1 MDDYS
6 VTSLYESKNEWASRL
21 VNILT
26 PLIQEGIRSIFDEA
40 VKLCVGN
47 KEQDKYLMTFQNL
60 LSRVPKW
67 NPNIIKEETARIKE
81 RSTCGY
87 LEDLITCVHIIH
99 LKCMTVMRVGN
110 KQKKVDIKI
119 PQLADFIH
127 KIYVNT
133 ARKVYSNVYIFERG
147 IQPLHTQRNNREFEI
162 IVKECIYNTIRDNIP
177 VEELIKMY
185 LEDTIEDVVEV
196 TENEEVIQQ
205 EPIHSEEDANLS
217 ARRRQHHGSTR
228 RRRHRDRVGGSDEQD
243 GGSTNG
249 VNTSDNTASTT
260 IDQLDFVG
268 ELNGTSAILSNS
280 SLETDN
286 NTSDTTNVYDNNVV
300 KSGGGGGGGGISFG
314 ENQIRTFETDASER
328 KNEYMTHN
336 DDADDADD
344 DADGDSGRIKIGG
357 DIRLD
362 TLDIHTLNDIQEIN
376 APPLLDDIE
385 VLA

>member
-26 PLIQEGIRSIFDEA
+26 PLIQEGFRSILDEA

-67 NPNIIKEETARIKE
+67 NPNIIKEETSRIKE

-99 LKCMTVMRVGN
+99 LKCMTVMRVGT

-119 PQLADFIH
+119 PQLSDFIH
-127 KIYVNT
+127 KIYVNS
-133 ARKVYSNVYIFERG
+133 ARKLYSNVYIFEKG
-147 IQPLHTQRNNREFEI
+147 IPPLHTQRNNREFEI

-177 VEELIKMY
+177 VEDLIKMY
-185 LEDTIEDVVEV
+185 LEETIEDVVEV
-196 TENEEVIQQ
+196 TENEEVIKQ
-205 EPIHSEEDANLS
+205 EPILSEEDANLS
-217 ARRRQHHGSTR
+217 ARRRTHSSTR
-228 RRRHRDRVGGSDEQD
+228 RRRHRDRDRVSGEDAENESSDHTPIE
-243 GGSTNG
+243 N
-249 VNTSDNTASTT
+249 
-260 IDQLDFVG
+260 LDFVG
-268 ELNGTSAILSNS
+268 ELNGSSSSQSTSESNDNSNS
-280 SLETDN
+280 G
-286 NTSDTTNVYDNNVV
+286 NTESNSIAVTT
-300 KSGGGGGGGGISFG
+300 SGVSFG
-314 ENQIRTFETDASER
+314 ENEVRTFETDSSER
-328 KNEYMTHN
+328 KNEYMSN
-336 DDADDADD
+336 DADD
-344 DADGDSGRIKIGG
+344 DDDDNSGRIKIGG
-357 DIRLD
+357 DIKLD
-362 TLDIHTLNDIQEIN
+362 TLDIHTLNDIQTIN

>member
-26 PLIQEGIRSIFDEA
+26 PLIQEGFRSIFDEA
-40 VKLCVGN
+40 VKLCVGS

-67 NPNIIKEETARIKE
+67 NPNIIKDETARIKE

-99 LKCMTVMRVGN
+99 LKCMTVMRVGT

-119 PQLADFIH
+119 PQLSDFIH
-127 KIYVNT
+127 KIYVNS
-133 ARKVYSNVYIFERG
+133 ARKLYSNVYIFEKG

-177 VEELIKMY
+177 VEDLIKMY
-185 LEDTIEDVVEV
+185 LEETIEDVVEV
-196 TENEEVIQQ
+196 TENEEVIKQ
-205 EPIHSEEDANLS
+205 EPILSEEDADLS
-217 ARRRQHHGSTR
+217 ARRRARHGSTR
-228 RRRHRDRVGGSDEQD
+228 RRRHRESDRVSSQD
-243 GGSTNG
+243 GGGDGSG
-249 VNTSDNTASTT
+249 GSGGEGSGSGGDT
-260 IDQLDFVG
+260 IGQLDFVG
-268 ELNGTSAILSNS
+268 ELNGSAS
-280 SLETDN
+280 SSSTN
-286 NTSDTTNVYDNNVV
+286 NELVV
-300 KSGGGGGGGGISFG
+300 NDAAESGVSFG
-314 ENQIRTFETDASER
+314 ENQVRTFETDASER
-328 KNEYMTHN
+328 KNEYMSHDA

-344 DADGDSGRIKIGG
+344 DDSGRLNIGG
-357 DIRLD
+357 DIKLD
-362 TLDIHTLNDIQEIN
+362 TLDIHTLNDTQNIN

>member
-26 PLIQEGIRSIFDEA
+26 PLVQEGFRSILDEA

-67 NPNIIKEETARIKE
+67 NPNIIKDETARIKE
-81 RSTCGY
+81 RSSCGY

-119 PQLADFIH
+119 PQLSDFIH
-127 KIYVNT
+127 KIYVNS
-133 ARKVYSNVYIFERG
+133 ARKLYSNVYIFERG
-147 IQPLHTQRNNREFEI
+147 IPPLHTQRNNREFEI

-185 LEDTIEDVVEV
+185 LEETIEDVVEV
-196 TENEEVIQQ
+196 TENEEVIKQ
-205 EPIHSEEDANLS
+205 EPIISEDDANLS
-217 ARRRQHHGSTR
+217 ARRRSSSSSTR
-228 RRRHRDRVGGSDEQD
+228 RRRHRERDRVSDED
-243 GGSTNG
+243 GHGG
-249 VNTSDNTASTT
+249 DADVGAGASVG
-260 IDQLDFVG
+260 QLDFVG
-268 ELNGTSAILSNS
+268 EINGSTPPDSSSASAS
-280 SLETDN
+280 SSGLDNNDYTDN
-286 NTSDTTNVYDNNVV
+286 ATTTTT
-300 KSGGGGGGGGISFG
+300 SGGVSFG
-314 ENQIRTFETDASER
+314 ENQIRTFETDSQER
-328 KNEYMTHN
+328 KNEYMTHDA

-344 DADGDSGRIKIGG
+344 DSGRLNIGG
-357 DIRLD
+357 DIKLD
-362 TLDIHTLNDIQEIN
+362 TLDIHTLNDSQSIN

-385 VLA
+385 IVA

>member
-67 NPNIIKEETARIKE
+67 NSNIIKDETARIKE

-119 PQLADFIH
+119 PQLADFVH

-133 ARKVYSNVYIFERG
+133 ARKVYSNVYIFEKG

-196 TENEEVIQQ
+196 TENEEVIKQ
-205 EPIHSEEDANLS
+205 EPIISEDDANLS
-217 ARRRQHHGSTR
+217 ARRRTHQSSTR
-228 RRRHRDRVGGSDEQD
+228 RRRHREQGQDRVSDED
-243 GGSTNG
+243 NNGSG
-249 VNTSDNTASTT
+249 DNSTAS

-268 ELNGTSAILSNS
+268 ELNGTMSS
-280 SLETDN
+280 SLHDN
-286 NTSDTTNVYDNNVV
+286 DS
-300 KSGGGGGGGGISFG
+300 SSSHGGSGISFG
-314 ENQIRTFETDASER
+314 ENEVRTFETDSSER
-328 KNEYMTHN
+328 KNEYMTHD
-336 DDADDADD
+336 DDADADD
-344 DADGDSGRIKIGG
+344 DDNNGRLNIGG

-362 TLDIHTLNDIQEIN
+362 TLDIHTLNDTQNIN

>member
-26 PLIQEGIRSIFDEA
+26 PLIQEGFRSILDEA

-67 NPNIIKEETARIKE
+67 NPNIIKEETSRIKE

-119 PQLADFIH
+119 PQLSDFIH
-127 KIYVNT
+127 KIYVNS
-133 ARKVYSNVYIFERG
+133 ARKLYSNVYIFEKG
-147 IQPLHTQRNNREFEI
+147 IPPLHTQRNNREFEI

-177 VEELIKMY
+177 VEDLIKMY
-185 LEDTIEDVVEV
+185 LEETIEDVVEV
-196 TENEEVIQQ
+196 TENEEVIKQ
-205 EPIHSEEDANLS
+205 EPILSEEDANLS
-217 ARRRQHHGSTR
+217 ARRRTHSSTR
-228 RRRHRDRVGGSDEQD
+228 RRRHRDRDRVAGDDEEQSGGS
-243 GGSTNG
+243 N
-249 VNTSDNTASTT
+249 NNAA
-260 IDQLDFVG
+260 IDHLDFVG
-268 ELNGTSAILSNS
+268 DLNGSSTPTTPSESSATEANSIAVTSNG
-280 SLETDN
+280 
-286 NTSDTTNVYDNNVV
+286 V
-300 KSGGGGGGGGISFG
+300 SFG
-314 ENQIRTFETDASER
+314 ENEVRTFETDASER
-328 KNEYMTHN
+328 KNEYMTN
-336 DDADDADD
+336 DD
-344 DADGDSGRIKIGG
+344 DADNDDDDESGRIKIGG
-357 DIRLD
+357 DIKLD
-362 TLDIHTLNDIQEIN
+362 TLDIHTLNDIQSIQ

>member
-26 PLIQEGIRSIFDEA
+26 PLVQEGIRSIFDEA

-67 NPNIIKEETARIKE
+67 NPNIIKEETSRIKE

-119 PQLADFIH
+119 PQLADFVH

-133 ARKVYSNVYIFERG
+133 ARKVYSNVYIFESG
-147 IQPLHTQRNNREFEI
+147 VQPLHTQRNNREFEI

-196 TENEEVIQQ
+196 TENEEVIKQ
-205 EPIHSEEDANLS
+205 EPILSEEDANLS
-217 ARRRQHHGSTR
+217 ARRRAHHGSTR
-228 RRRHRDRVGGSDEQD
+228 RRRHRDRITDED
-243 GGSTNG
+243 GANEDSNA
-249 VNTSDNTASTT
+249 TAETT

-268 ELNGTSAILSNS
+268 ELNGTAAASSPSAEHENDTSSLNNGSNS
-280 SLETDN
+280 
-286 NTSDTTNVYDNNVV
+286 
-300 KSGGGGGGGGISFG
+300 GGISFG
-314 ENQIRTFETDASER
+314 DNEVRTFETDSSER
-328 KNEYMTHN
+328 KNEYMTH
-336 DDADDADD
+336 DADADD
-344 DADGDSGRIKIGG
+344 DDDISGRLNIGG

-362 TLDIHTLNDIQEIN
+362 TMDIHTLNDMHELN

>member
-26 PLIQEGIRSIFDEA
+26 PLIQEGIRSILDEA

-67 NPNIIKEETARIKE
+67 NPNIIKEETSRIKE

-205 EPIHSEEDANLS
+205 EPILSEEDANLS

-228 RRRHRDRVGGSDEQD
+228 RRRHRDRVGGGDGGDGGGGDQD
-243 GGSTNG
+243 GGSDRDGSNPI
-249 VNTSDNTASTT
+249 

-268 ELNGTSAILSNS
+268 ELNGES
-280 SLETDN
+280 SLSSVTNTANTGNDN
-286 NTSDTTNVYDNNVV
+286 G
-300 KSGGGGGGGGISFG
+300 GGGGGGGGISFG
-314 ENQIRTFETDASER
+314 ENQVRTFETDASER
-328 KNEYMTHN
+328 KNEYMTHD
-336 DDADDADD
+336 DDADADD
-344 DADGDSGRIKIGG
+344 DEGDSGRLRIGD

-362 TLDIHTLNDIQEIN
+362 TLDIHSLNDIQEIN

>member
-26 PLIQEGIRSIFDEA
+26 PLVQEGIRSIFDEA

-67 NPNIIKEETARIKE
+67 NPNIIKDETSRIKE

-110 KQKKVDIKI
+110 TQKKVDIKI
-119 PQLADFIH
+119 PQLNDFVH

-196 TENEEVIQQ
+196 TENEEVIKQ
-205 EPIHSEEDANLS
+205 EPIISEEDANLS
-217 ARRRQHHGSTR
+217 ARRRAHHGSTR
-228 RRRHRDRVGGSDEQD
+228 RRRHRDRITGED
-243 GGSTNG
+243 GAVDDSR
-249 VNTSDNTASTT
+249 SADAS

-268 ELNGTSAILSNS
+268 ELNGAASASASESESASASAAAS
-280 SLETDN
+280 S
-286 NTSDTTNVYDNNVV
+286 S
-300 KSGGGGGGGGISFG
+300 GGISFG
-314 ENQIRTFETDASER
+314 ENEVRTFETDSSER
-328 KNEYMTHN
+328 KNEYMTH
-336 DDADDADD
+336 DADADADD
-344 DADGDSGRIKIGG
+344 DDDNNGRLTIGG

-362 TLDIHTLNDIQEIN
+362 TLDIHTLNDIHEIN